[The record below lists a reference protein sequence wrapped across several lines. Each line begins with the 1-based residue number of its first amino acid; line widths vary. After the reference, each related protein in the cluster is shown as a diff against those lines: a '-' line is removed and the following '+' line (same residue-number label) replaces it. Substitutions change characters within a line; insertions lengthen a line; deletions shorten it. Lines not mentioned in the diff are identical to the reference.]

1 MIHVSLY
8 EFTQIFVYAY
18 SQINLYLD
26 EQTTKEEDDKIP
38 LATCTQSDTSSVNGE
53 TSSISDGRCITLMH
67 RVSVVEKHM
76 EDIQAKLFLCKQDT
90 KSLVSGRGTVYKD
103 MIYTICIADI
113 SLLLVSNFSL
123 KRISKRFSH
132 IDENMSS
139 LLRQWEESKH
149 SLNSLLNDE
158 QSKLKTTFASLPSP
172 PSSPRD
178 FRQNTYSADE
188 ESNASLM
195 SHMSRSRSN
204 TTHF

>member
-1 MIHVSLY
+1 M
-8 EFTQIFVYAY
+8 FTY

-26 EQTTKEEDDKIP
+26 EQTTIEEDDKVS
-38 LATCTQSDTSSVNGE
+38 LATLTQLDTSSIDGE

-90 KSLVSGRGTVYKD
+90 KSLASGRGTVYKVI
-103 MIYTICIADI
+103 IYTIYITDI
-113 SLLLVSNFSL
+113 SSILVSNFSL

-149 SLNSLLNDE
+149 SLNSLLDDE
-158 QSKLKTTFASLPSP
+158 QLKLKTPFASLPSP

-178 FRQNTYSADE
+178 FRQNVYSADE

-195 SHMSRSRSN
+195 SHMSINRN
-204 TTHF
+204 KTTHV